1 MLAGMCGITIMLV
14 ATGVCQIMGHD
25 VITTVCVLTFV
36 AIFEFSSGPITW
48 LYMSEIMED
57 KGTGIASALN
67 WLMNCII
74 GAVTPYAIT
83 ALTKDKDGELDAHSN
98 RVGYVFVFCS
108 ILSFLGL
115 LFIFKFMK
123 ETKGLSRE

>member
-1 MLAGMCGITIMLV
+1 
-14 ATGVCQIMGHD
+14 
-25 VITTVCVLTFV
+25 
-36 AIFEFSSGPITW
+36 
-48 LYMSEIMED
+48 MED

-83 ALTKDKDGELDAHSN
+83 ALTKGENGELDAHTN
-98 RVGYVFVFCS
+98 RVGYVFIFCS
-108 ILSFLGL
+108 TLSFLGL

-123 ETKGLSRE
+123 ETKGLSREQIDFMFSDQTDYKGAHQRLVED